1 MKKILLT
8 IITVGLALMLTGCS
22 LIPGIFGDKTEA
34 VKNQKLTLS
43 LAFGEESGT
52 YSGDLVKDLP
62 QGTGSFTVTDD
73 NEGAWTYQG
82 AWDKG
87 HFKGF
92 GETTWED
99 GFAQKGNYQDDLL
112 NGQGEESLNG
122 KLLYAGN
129 YTDNRYDGQGILYNY
144 NGEVIY
150 DGDFDMGYYNETAN
164 QREARLNPFKAQA
177 TEMPY
182 TKIVEEATNKTGEK
196 IKMTG
201 RIYQVYENYENQQYF
216 CDFIMDVNDDPN
228 QMVQVYYRLNTGE
241 NPFVEGQ
248 MVTVWGTVE
257 YLYTYSSEG
266 GAQNS
271 IPNVEAWSV
280 EGNEG

>member
-1 MKKILLT
+1 MKKIMLI
-8 IITVGLALMLTGCS
+8 IITVGLALALTGCS
-22 LIPGIFGDKTEA
+22 FIPGIFGDKTES

-43 LAFGEESGT
+43 LAFGEETGT

-62 QGTGSFTVTDD
+62 QGTGTFTVTND
-73 NEGAWTYQG
+73 NEGAWTYEG
-82 AWDKG
+82 AWKNG

-112 NGQGEESLNG
+112 NGEGEESLNG
-122 KLLYAGN
+122 NLLYAGN

-144 NGEVIY
+144 HGDVIY
-150 DGDFDMGYYNETAN
+150 EGDFDMGYYNETAN
-164 QREARLNPFKAQA
+164 QRKTRLDPFKARTA
-177 TEMPY
+177 ELSYAEMLENA
-182 TKIVEEATNKTGEK
+182 KNKTGK
-196 IKMTG
+196 KVIMTG

-228 QMVQVYYRLNTGE
+228 QMAQIYYRLNTGE
-241 NPFVEGQ
+241 KPFIEGQ

-257 YLYTYSSEG
+257 HLYTYPTEAG
-266 GAQNS
+266 PENS
-271 IPNVEAWSV
+271 IPNVETWSV
-280 EGNEG
+280 EES